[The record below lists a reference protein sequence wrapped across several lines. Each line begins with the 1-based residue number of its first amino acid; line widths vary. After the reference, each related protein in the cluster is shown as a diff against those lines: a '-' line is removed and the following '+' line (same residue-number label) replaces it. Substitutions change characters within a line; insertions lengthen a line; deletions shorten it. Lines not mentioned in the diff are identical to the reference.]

1 MPVLPFISDSKDEI
15 EKMVKAANN
24 YGGDYVLYSGLT
36 LYGDALAIVRHF
48 TINFLKEDYQELL
61 FEYKNPVK

>member
-48 TINFLKEDYQELL
+48 ISIF
-61 FEYKNPVK
+61 

>member
-1 MPVLPFISDSKDEI
+1 
-15 EKMVKAANN
+15 MVKAANN